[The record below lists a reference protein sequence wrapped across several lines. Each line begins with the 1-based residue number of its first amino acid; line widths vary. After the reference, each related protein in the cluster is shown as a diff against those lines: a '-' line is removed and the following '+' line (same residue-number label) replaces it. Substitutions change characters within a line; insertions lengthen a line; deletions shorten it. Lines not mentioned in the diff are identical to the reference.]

1 MNEITLKLT
10 GGTFCLSVGPA
21 GGSIT
26 SNLHYGSLEEFRE
39 AGDDQSND
47 PLDDQFSYGRYEGAI
62 DALESIVLAASQA
75 GIDVQGKQFTTALQ
89 ATLDAIGNN
98 L

>member
-10 GGTFCLSVGPA
+10 GGTFCLSVGFA

-26 SNLHYGSLEEFRE
+26 SNLHYGSLKEFLQTG
-39 AGDDQSND
+39 GDESGD
-47 PLDDQFSYGRYEGAI
+47 PLDDQFNYGRYEGAI
-62 DALESIVLAASQA
+62 DALESIVLAAAQA

-89 ATLDAIGNN
+89 TTLDAIGN